1 MEVID
6 EKYDPNVERKLLMK
20 QQQLDKQRLALRK
33 MDDKLDD
40 MEAQDQRDKDREEEE
55 DDDENLS
62 PTERI
67 MRGPVK
73 LKTNSISDRL
83 MKGKQKK
90 EVVN

>member
-6 EKYDPNVERKLLMK
+6 EKYDPNVERKLMMK

-40 MEAQDQRDKDREEEE
+40 MEAQDQRDKDREEEDE
-55 DDDENLS
+55 DEYQS
-62 PTERI
+62 PTDRI
-67 MRGPVK
+67 MQGPVK

-90 EVVN
+90 EVVK